1 MKGERLKV
9 KGERWNVKGFVSW
22 LKNLSPFPFHLSLP
36 AKRGMTLVEV
46 LAAIMILGVGLTAIM
61 VSLSQCMGLMLAS
74 KEYLDAQW
82 VLGLGELK
90 NPIRETDDVKEKVP
104 VAAESLDELLNDE
117 MKKRRYMFER
127 EVEEKPDDTDIEDD
141 GLYVV
146 KSRVYWG
153 GVRYR
158 GYKGSSEEIVRL
170 VLEKK

>member
-1 MKGERLKV
+1 MK
-9 KGERWNVKGFVSW
+9 N
-22 LKNLSPFPFHLSLP
+22 N
-36 AKRGMTLVEV
+36 GMTLVEV
-46 LAAIMILGVGLTAIM
+46 LVAITFLGAGLTAIM
-61 VSLSQCMGLMLAS
+61 VALSQSMVTMKTA

-127 EVEEKPDDTDIEDD
+127 EVDEKQDDPDIEDD

-146 KSRVYWG
+146 RSRVSWG

-158 GYKGSSEEIVRL
+158 GDKGTSEEIVRL

>member
-1 MKGERLKV
+1 MKCKM
-9 KGERWNVKGFVSW
+9 
-22 LKNLSPFPFHLSLP
+22 HH
-36 AKRGMTLVEV
+36 ARGMTLVEV
-46 LAAIMILGVGLTAIM
+46 LIAIMILGVVLTAVM
-61 VSLSQCMGLMLAS
+61 MELTQSMGLMRAS

-104 VAAESLDELLNDE
+104 VAAESLDDLLNED
-117 MKKRRYMFER
+117 MKKRRYMYER
-127 EVEEKPDDTDIEDD
+127 EVEEKEESPDIEDD

-146 KSRVYWG
+146 RSRVSWG